1 MLQRFRNLVRGSLRD
16 HKSAADAS
24 AALMMGAVDQ
34 AGAAAEPMQQRTGQT
49 VRRMD
54 LVFLKKSVP
63 VGRRKVLDQIAAE
76 IDIDKLH
83 SPADAKDW
91 FPGQEKGMQESKL
104 DPVQRLVR
112 RNRSLVF
119 LAEPGRMK
127 ITAAGQQKF
136 VIGRQLCRIQIGF
149 RRNMAKREDSFVISG
164 IFRNTGD

>member
-49 VRRMD
+49 VGRMD
-54 LVFLKKSVP
+54 LVFLKEFVL
-63 VGRRKVLDQIAAE
+63 VCRRKVLDQITVE

-83 SPADAKDW
+83 PPADAKDW
-91 FPGQEKGMQESKL
+91 FSGQEKGMQKSKL
-104 DPVQRLVR
+104 SPVQRFVH

-127 ITAAGQQKF
+127 ITAAGPLFLLF
-136 VIGRQLCRIQIGF
+136 VHL
-149 RRNMAKREDSFVISG
+149 RE
-164 IFRNTGD
+164 